1 MVGTESIFNGKSH
14 QVSADESPTDCA
26 GGSVIA
32 FPYRMHA
39 HMWDG
44 LHCAFHT
51 ESLVAEL
58 KTKETLII
66 IKGVPHI
73 I

>member
-26 GGSVIA
+26 GGSV
-32 FPYRMHA
+32 MHA
-39 HMWDG
+39 HMWGGVMDG